1 MHSHCLQA
9 LGSSI
14 LPWTLPLSLAD
25 LKDPPAPVSTSG
37 LLGPSP
43 PLCQPLWLVS
53 AAVRVPVSSFS
64 MTAQGSWFLPA
75 ASVNCLPETVGPS
88 SQTTTQFRLLV

>member
-1 MHSHCLQA
+1 MHTHCPQA

-14 LPWTLPLSLAD
+14 LPWTPPLSLAD
-25 LKDPPAPVSTSG
+25 LNDPPAPVSTSG
-37 LLGPSP
+37 SLGLSP

-64 MTAQGSWFLPA
+64 MTAQGSWFLPT

>member
-1 MHSHCLQA
+1 MHCPQA

-14 LPWTLPLSLAD
+14 LPRTPPLSLGD
-25 LKDPPAPVSTSG
+25 LNVPPAPVSTSG
-37 LLGPSP
+37 SLGRSP
-43 PLCQPLWLVS
+43 PLRQPLWLVS
-53 AAVRVPVSSFS
+53 AAVRIPVSSFS
-64 MTAQGSWFLPA
+64 VTAQGSCFLPT